1 MNTINYVLF
10 YLIVNILY
18 VYTIFRFMGV
28 FFERE
33 KIKRKEVFSY
43 FIFYIVISFIFLVF
57 NIPLLSLITNIIS
70 FFLLSLNYKSNFKKK
85 VISIF
90 FIISIMMFSEII
102 VTLFMVNIDL
112 SIFKSIY
119 LDISII
125 IFSRII
131 SYLIVLIFEGAKNVK
146 NNIELPN
153 IYWFS
158 VFFIPLSSMYLTL
171 LLFQNSN
178 LNKYELLIS
187 ILILFI
193 INIVT
198 FYLYDML
205 TRIYK
210 EKIQNELL
218 EKQNQYYEEQF
229 KIMNSSYKK
238 LKAIRHDLKN
248 HLIAIEDYI
257 IHNKKEKV
265 LKYIEKINTSSYDKR
280 EFAHSGNVDIDS
292 ILNYKIQYA
301 KSKGISID
309 LNLNIPYDLNLDS
322 FDMIIVIGNLIDNAI
337 EATFKLEN
345 DKRFIHINIFY
356 DRNIL
361 HMHFKN
367 TFDGKIIKEKEK
379 ILTTKKD
386 KFNHGIGLKNVK
398 YILNKY
404 EGDLDC
410 SYDDNIFY
418 VKLLFY
424 L

>member
-367 TFDGKIIKEKEK
+367 NFDGKIIKEKEK